1 MFSKIL
7 IANRGEVAV
16 RVIRACREMGIKTVA
31 VYSKADTYALHTA
44 MADQAVCIGEASSS
58 DSYLNAE
65 RIVAAAL
72 STGAQAIHPGYGF
85 LSENQAFA
93 RLCEK
98 YGLVFIGP
106 GADIMDK
113 LSDKEQA
120 KRMMAQAGVPVIP
133 GSRTVTDA
141 AQALALA
148 EELGYPVLLKAKAG
162 GGGRG
167 IRQVNGPEEME
178 NAFATAC
185 AESLAAF
192 GSGDLYME
200 KFIHP
205 ARHIEFQILADEAG
219 NAVCLGERECSIQK
233 NHQKLVEETP
243 SPAVTEEKR
252 QALIPKV
259 LGAIRQIGYTNAGTL
274 EFLMDRQ
281 GNFYFMEMNVRLQV
295 EHTITEQITG
305 VDIVKWQIRIAAGV
319 ELDFTQEQVRFNGV
333 SIECRI
339 NARASGRVDF
349 LNIPG
354 GPFVRFD
361 TFLWN
366 GITVPPFYDPLI
378 GKLIVWAHNREE
390 AIRKMKAALCELT
403 IRGLPTNTD
412 EELAIVSSEDFSTG
426 DYDTNFFENQ
436 MGS

>member
-106 GADIMDK
+106 DADIMDK

-167 IRQVNGPEEME
+167 IRQVNGP
-178 NAFATAC
+178 
-185 AESLAAF
+185 
-192 GSGDLYME
+192 
-200 KFIHP
+200 
-205 ARHIEFQILADEAG
+205 
-219 NAVCLGERECSIQK
+219 
-233 NHQKLVEETP
+233 
-243 SPAVTEEKR
+243 
-252 QALIPKV
+252 
-259 LGAIRQIGYTNAGTL
+259 
-274 EFLMDRQ
+274 
-281 GNFYFMEMNVRLQV
+281 
-295 EHTITEQITG
+295 
-305 VDIVKWQIRIAAGV
+305 
-319 ELDFTQEQVRFNGV
+319 
-333 SIECRI
+333 
-339 NARASGRVDF
+339 
-349 LNIPG
+349 
-354 GPFVRFD
+354 
-361 TFLWN
+361 
-366 GITVPPFYDPLI
+366 
-378 GKLIVWAHNREE
+378 
-390 AIRKMKAALCELT
+390 
-403 IRGLPTNTD
+403 
-412 EELAIVSSEDFSTG
+412 
-426 DYDTNFFENQ
+426 
-436 MGS
+436 